1 MYDSIA
7 TLRTPGTS
15 TYDQY
20 GNETITYT
28 DRTVYVMPRGV
39 YSSEF
44 YNAAQTGLHPSITF
58 EIANK
63 ADYNGERLV
72 VWNGTEYNVVRVD
85 WTGQRDGIRLICE
98 ERVNN
103 G

>member
-1 MYDSIA
+1 MYDSVA
-7 TLRTPGTS
+7 TLRSPGLS
-15 TYDQY
+15 TFDQY
-20 GNETITYT
+20 GNEIVSHS
-28 DRTVYVMPRGV
+28 DRSVYVMPLGV

-44 YNAAQTGLHPSITF
+44 YNAAQTGFHPSITF

-85 WTGQRDGIRLICE
+85 WTGQRDKIRLICE
-98 ERVNN
+98 ERINN
-103 G
+103 A